1 MQAGESREIMAM
13 KKLLVQLDS
22 DPFASVFDAIT
33 AYDAGVDHV
42 LSYGGVGP
50 DHVRDLVYGAMFT
63 RGGDALKNSAVFIG
77 GSSVP
82 AGEAMLKAVVDS
94 FFGPVRVSVM
104 ADPNGA
110 NTTAAAAVLKIVRA
124 RQVAGK
130 RAVIFAGT
138 GPVGVRA
145 ATLLAKEGCR
155 VAITSRNLDRAQSVS
170 QSIRERFGLE
180 VEPLGVGDEAATA
193 RTLDGAHI
201 VLTTG
206 AAGVELVSKETWTAV
221 PSIELVA
228 DVNAVPPT
236 GVGGIKP
243 TDDGKEREGRLAF
256 GALGIGGLKM
266 KIHRGAVARL
276 FEQNDLVLDV
286 EEIYAIGREQ

>member
-1 MQAGESREIMAM
+1 M

-22 DPFASVFDAIT
+22 DKFASVFDAIT

-42 LSYGGVGP
+42 LSYGGVSLE
-50 DHVRDLVYGAMFT
+50 DVRDLVYGTMFT
-63 RGGDALKNSAVFIG
+63 RGGDDLKNSAVFIG
-77 GSSVP
+77 GPSVP
-82 AGEAMLKAVVDS
+82 VGEAMLKAAQDA

-104 ADPNGA
+104 ADPNGS
-110 NTTAAAAVLKIVRA
+110 NTTAAAAVLKIIRA
-124 RQVAGK
+124 TPVAGK

-145 ATLLAKEGCR
+145 AVLLAKEGCQ
-155 VAITSRNLDRAQSVS
+155 VTLTSRTLSRAQDASRA
-170 QSIRERFGLE
+170 IREHFKLDVTPLE
-180 VEPLGVGDEAATA
+180 VQDDAATA
-193 RTLDGAHI
+193 RALEGAHI
-201 VLTTG
+201 ILTTG
-206 AAGVELVSKETWTAV
+206 AAGLELVKKEIWTAASSV
-221 PSIELVA
+221 EVVA

-243 TDDGKEREGRLAF
+243 TDDGKQREGRLAF

-266 KIHRGAVARL
+266 KIHRAAVAKL

-286 EEIYAIGREQ
+286 EEIYDIGKAL